1 MGVAWR
7 LACIAAVTL
16 MGCGQVPDHAAGQA
30 LGGQSCFDC
39 HGDLYLAT
47 TSPDHAALGYPM
59 ACEGCHATSAWV
71 PASSNH
77 DFWPLT
83 GAHVTA
89 TCESCHANGFEATPT
104 QCSGCH
110 LTDFQSTTDPDHE
123 LTGLP
128 TACEACHSTTAWRP
142 ASLDHDQFWPLR
154 GKHTAAS
161 CESCHVGGVYAGT
174 ARACVGCHQANYNGT
189 TDPNHI
195 AEQFP
200 TTCEACHSESGW
212 KPAVYDH
219 DQYWPLQGKH
229 ATATCA
235 SCHVGG
241 VYAGTPKQCVAC
253 HQTEYDGTTDPNHA
267 TSGFGT
273 SCETCHDTVDWNNAN
288 FDHNQVWPLV
298 GAHTVPPRTCE
309 SCHANGYANTPTQCV
324 GCHQSDYNATSDP
337 KHSTSGF
344 GTSCETCHDTVR
356 WENGNFNH
364 ESKFPIAS
372 GKHRNF
378 ACGDCHKNQN
388 NYSDFT
394 CTGCHTGEH
403 NLQEMN
409 QEHQGE
415 VANYQSTLNQ
425 YGVDRGCLHCHPD
438 GREPGD

>member
-47 TSPDHAALGYPM
+47 THPDHAALGYPM

-89 TCESCHANGFEATPT
+89 TCESCHANGFAGTPT
-104 QCSGCH
+104 QCAGCH

-142 ASLDHDQFWPLR
+142 ASLDHDPFWPLR

-174 ARACVGCHQANYNGT
+174 ARACVGCHQADYNGT

-200 TTCEACHSESGW
+200 TACEACHSESGW
-212 KPAVYDH
+212 KPAAYDH

-253 HQTEYDGTTDPNHA
+253 HQANYDQTTAPKHA
-267 TSGFGT
+267 SVGIPT
-273 SCETCHDTVDWNNAN
+273 SCETCHTAASWDTN
-288 FDHNQVWPLV
+288 
-298 GAHTVPPRTCE
+298 
-309 SCHANGYANTPTQCV
+309 
-324 GCHQSDYNATSDP
+324 
-337 KHSTSGF
+337 
-344 GTSCETCHDTVR
+344 
-356 WENGNFNH
+356 
-364 ESKFPIAS
+364 KFPQHDSLFPISS
-372 GKHRNF
+372 GRHRF
-378 ACGDCHKNQN
+378 ACGDCHKTANT
-388 NYSDFT
+388 YSDFT

-415 VANYQSTLNQ
+415 VGNYQSTLNQ
-425 YGVDRGCLHCHPD
+425 YGVERGCLHCHPD
-438 GREPGD
+438 GQKHDD